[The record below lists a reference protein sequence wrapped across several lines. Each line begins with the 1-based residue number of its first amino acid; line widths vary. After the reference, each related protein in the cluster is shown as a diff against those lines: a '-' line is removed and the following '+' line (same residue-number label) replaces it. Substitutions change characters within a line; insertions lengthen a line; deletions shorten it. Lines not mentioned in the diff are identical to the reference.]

1 MIADTREFTQPT
13 ITDADLARI
22 HAELDKLFGARPKPL
37 GGTGINPVVRYLDTV
52 VYVPTA
58 EGIAA
63 LEGS

>member
-1 MIADTREFTQPT
+1 MRDQDREFTQPT
-13 ITDADLARI
+13 IDAAELDRI

-37 GGTGINPVVRYLDTV
+37 GGAGINPEFFSSESV

-63 LEGS
+63 LEGT